1 MTPIKPITPAKL
13 TPIEQRIET
22 IINVL
27 IFRVFTFTP
36 RLLALSS
43 PNLRA
48 VSLWLSFI
56 IIIKDTKKDRRRIII
71 SFGLVFDT
79 EPKSQ
84 KTIDERVSS
93 VDMYC
98 IRLVRESKKN
108 FTAIP
113 ARIIELVLAKFL
125 LDIKYT
131 KIIAISAKPIA
142 PTGIKFIENPRR
154 RKKDAPKPAAEDTPR
169 VNGDASG
176 LSRIVCIQAPA
187 SPKISPKIRAVVI
200 SGILI
205 LKRIV
210 L

>member
-1 MTPIKPITPAKL
+1 MKKNRPAYKL
-13 TPIEQRIET
+13 SVLADSDKIEEVEDIIFSNTTSIGIRKIPVERT
-22 IINVL
+22 ILDREMIN
-27 IFRVFTFTP
+27 ISYDN
-36 RLLALSS
+36 LS
-43 PNLRA
+43 L
-48 VSLWLSFI
+48 
-56 IIIKDTKKDRRRIII
+56 K
-71 SFGLVFDT
+71 
-79 EPKSQ
+79 
-84 KTIDERVSS
+84 
-93 VDMYC
+93 Y
-98 IRLVRESKKN
+98 KKN

-131 KIIAISAKPIA
+131 KIIAISANPIA
-142 PTGIKFIENPRR
+142 PIGIKFIENPRR